1 MARVLNCMV
10 FDYICV
16 MNWADYI
23 VSNPEVMFGKP
34 VVKGTRIPVDL
45 LLEKLGAGE
54 TTEQLLKSYPTLSI
68 KAIQSCLLFAADNV
82 KSIITYRA
90 A

>member
-1 MARVLNCMV
+1 MFFN
-10 FDYICV
+10 YICS

-23 VSNPEVMFGKP
+23 VSNPEVLFGKP

-54 TTEQLLKSYPTLSI
+54 TMEQLLKSYPVLTLET
-68 KAIQSCLLFAADNV
+68 IQACLLFAADNV
-82 KSIITYRA
+82 KSIITYKA